1 MHPAPLFLGPLFVLL
16 ASGCIHAEQ
25 QDDEPPSSRSLV
37 VESEPNAGAAR
48 ALELAVGETA
58 SGRIDA
64 NDEDWWRLDLA
75 AGQIVSLQ
83 VFATRLDQP
92 GWSGNPPALRVLA
105 PDGEST
111 LALRDAHSFGWG
123 VLDPDLPALRVEEAG
138 AHYIVLAA
146 EDEQAAGA
154 YLLVVQELG
163 VEPVFELEP
172 SAAHGSNDSSATAE
186 ELAPGVLYGYHV
198 DDEDDWYRLRVA
210 EPSLLTFAVLA
221 QRNGAADGDDDTF
234 DSELT
239 LFDDAQHALASN
251 DDGVFDDSFL
261 SWLCTTPG
269 EYFLRL
275 GECCAEGDAPYFL
288 IHEARPLTDAADEH
302 EPNDTPSSA
311 PAVRFTQLV
320 RGTLGAGD
328 RDSFA
333 VPCLAGD
340 RIELWLYDRAH
351 HEGASAVVE
360 PELADRRGEPLA
372 MDLGSA
378 LGVRSVRITEDGL
391 HFLSLTSAADEP
403 SPYAFELRLETAR
416 WESEPD
422 DTQASASVLDLD
434 GRAAGR
440 IDAALDADAFVF
452 EAASG
457 VPVLLECFAD
467 DEFGSQGFDELDGDG
482 SDLDPLLEVR
492 DPHGRVCAGAS
503 ALARTAVGIV
513 RGRSTVSVAFV
524 PLVGGAYTCFVRDAR
539 GGSGP
544 TYTYSLARH

>member
-1 MHPAPLFLGPLFVLL
+1 MRPAPPFLVPLFVCL
-16 ASGCIHAEQ
+16 ASACIYEEQ
-25 QDDEPPSSRSLV
+25 LDDERPPSRGLV
-37 VESEPNAGAAR
+37 AESEPNAGEAR
-48 ALELAVGETA
+48 ALGLAVGETA
-58 SGRIDA
+58 SGRIGA
-64 NDEDWWRLDLA
+64 RDEDWWRLDLA
-75 AGQIVSLQ
+75 QGEIVSLQ
-83 VFATRLDQP
+83 VFATRLDQA

-105 PDGEST
+105 PDGVST

-123 VLDPDLPALRVEEAG
+123 VLDPDLPALRAEQAGPHYVVLAADDEEAG
-138 AHYIVLAA
+138 
-146 EDEQAAGA
+146 GA
-154 YLLVVQELG
+154 YLLVVQQLG
-163 VEPVFELEP
+163 VEPALEREP
-172 SAAHGSNDSSATAE
+172 AAAHGENDAPETAE
-186 ELAPGVLYGYHV
+186 ELVPGVLYGHHV
-198 DDEDDWYRLRVA
+198 DDEDDWFHLTVT

-221 QRNGAADGDDDTF
+221 QRNGVADGDDDTF

-239 LFDDAQHALASN
+239 LFDAERHALATN

-261 SWLCTTPG
+261 GWLCATPG
-269 EYFLRL
+269 DYYLRL
-275 GECCAEGDAPYFL
+275 GECCADGDAPYFL
-288 IHEARPLTDAADEH
+288 IHEARALTDAFDEH

-311 PAVRFTQLV
+311 PAVRFGQLV
-320 RGTLGAGD
+320 RGTLGAGE
-328 RDSFA
+328 RDVFA
-333 VPCLAGD
+333 VPCMAGD
-340 RIELWLYDRAH
+340 RLELWLYDRAH
-351 HEGASAVVE
+351 HEGATAEVA
-360 PELADRRGEPLA
+360 PALDDRRGEPLA

-391 HFLSLTSAADEP
+391 HFLYLDSAADEV

-422 DTQASASVLDLD
+422 DVSSTASAFDLD

-440 IDAALDADAFVF
+440 IDGPGDADGFAF
-452 EAASG
+452 EARAG

-492 DPHGRVCAGAS
+492 DARGRLCAGAS
-503 ALARTAVGIV
+503 SLARTAVGIV

-524 PLVGGAYTCFVRDAR
+524 PLADGPYTCFVRDAR